1 MKHSIDTW
9 IVFQK
14 TKKTNNMSIE
24 ERSTKYSIALYG
36 WEDAF
41 KSSITPSLIAARG
54 YKRGAEDERGILTN
68 KAWKYLTGKLKPAV
82 LGTDGLVVLEGGINE
97 EEFKKLMMEE

>member
-1 MKHSIDTW
+1 MVGRMHLNLQLHQ
-9 IVFQK
+9 VLLQ
-14 TKKTNNMSIE
+14 
-24 ERSTKYSIALYG
+24 LG
-36 WEDAF
+36 
-41 KSSITPSLIAARG
+41 G

>member
-1 MKHSIDTW
+1 MPLTGIW

-14 TKKTNNMSIE
+14 TKKTNKMSIE
-24 ERSTKYSIALYG
+24 ERATKYSIEMYG
-36 WEDAF
+36 LEDAY
-41 KSSITPSLIAARG
+41 KSSITNGLIAAQG
-54 YKRGAEDERGILTN
+54 YKRGAEDEKRILTN

-82 LGTDGLVVLEGGINE
+82 LGTNGLVVLEGGINE